1 MTDDYKTI
9 VERLQPDGANWV
21 SYRDRIIWALGGKGW
36 HEHLTS
42 DSPTALYAAVGD
54 VGNVTPLMRW
64 QADDKAAMHMI
75 ASSIPNSV
83 FSNIKSSTTAKAAWV
98 GNGTGSPVGIS
109 FKTRTRSRA
118 GQPTRIPR
126 VFTDGLYGSPRVG
139 VNLRVRFYCS
149 TLHLALKTSPNLIN
163 SL

>member
-42 DSPTALYAAVGD
+42 DSPTALYTAVGD
-54 VGNVTPLMRW
+54 VGNVTPAMRW
-64 QADDKAAMHMI
+64 QADDKAAMHLI

-83 FSNIKSSTTAKAAWV
+83 FSNIKSSTTAKAAW
-98 GNGTGSPVGIS
+98 
-109 FKTRTRSRA
+109 
-118 GQPTRIPR
+118 
-126 VFTDGLYGSPRVG
+126 D
-139 VNLRVRFYCS
+139 
-149 TLHLALKTSPNLIN
+149 ALKLLYEGRTSLIE
-163 SL
+163 SILSSSKKCESSSRPWARQCPTPSILQS